1 MLYTYTDQLTLKTQA
16 QSCFLRMQQTHL
28 QNQAH
33 KIHLDCIV
41 LLLCAQGKTEHV
53 MNNLI
58 STWKVTSGFFQK
70 SIQSL
75 RRKQFS
81 GWMCFPPR
89 LQGHWRQMTTSPLIW
104 SPCTLTHVF
113 LYVLYLARRK
123 STGSK
128 KGAKNQK
135 DGDDILGFVAAFRSF
150 VSPPF
155 VTVCICI

>member
-1 MLYTYTDQLTLKTQA
+1 MLYTYADQLALKTQV
-16 QSCFLRMQQTHL
+16 QSCFLWMQQTHL

-41 LLLCAQGKTEHV
+41 VLLCAQGKPELI

-89 LQGHWRQMTTSPLIW
+89 LQGQWRQMTTSPLIW

-113 LYVLYLARRK
+113 LYILYLARRK

-128 KGAKNQK
+128 KGEKK
-135 DGDDILGFVAAFRSF
+135 SKRWRRYFGICGSF

-155 VTVCICI
+155 VAVCICI